1 MPKNKKKSAKK
12 SGVGGGVRIENG
24 ASDDDAGSVFN
35 DNASVVSASSECSF
49 FQTQEPQAGEEP
61 VDELSQEEQ
70 FLEKIKEAIDLATQK
85 SAQGR
90 TKAIDAVC
98 HALLKRY
105 IPDFVDNRRATICDV
120 VERSLKKGKGGEVIS
135 AAKLAVLLCLQL
147 DDAEQVY
154 KDLKSLMVHMAQ
166 DASVA
171 PTSRAAVVTSLGGL
185 CFLGGGEMAEV
196 VKMMKIL
203 EGIFSQSFLR
213 GCGTVPV
220 HSVDT
225 LTLHTAALSSW
236 ALLVTLLSNG
246 DAYRMVDSHLRN
258 LEGLFSSND
267 VDLRISAGETSALLL
282 EAAYNYD
289 EEYEPQGLNGL
300 IASLRQLATDSHK
313 YRSKKDRKEQRSS
326 FRDILRTVEE
336 GETPREQVK
345 FGRETLTLDSWVSKI
360 QYDWLCKVLG
370 TGLNLHLGENLM
382 VREIFELGNPL
393 PSISERDLS
402 NKPSKTE
409 RNAANQLA
417 FKWRTQTRGKN
428 RDKRVAIF

>member
-12 SGVGGGVRIENG
+12 SGVGGVRIENG
-24 ASDDDAGSVFN
+24 ASDDDGGSVFN
-35 DNASVVSASSECSF
+35 DNASVMSASSECSF
-49 FQTQEPQAGEEP
+49 FQTEPQAGEEP

-70 FLEKIKEAIDLATQK
+70 FLEKLKEAIDLATQK

-98 HALLKRY
+98 HAFLKRY
-105 IPDFVDNRRATICDV
+105 IPDFVDTRRATICDV
-120 VERSLKKGKGGEVIS
+120 VERSLKKGKGGEVTS

-147 DDAEQVY
+147 DDAEQVF

-171 PTSRAAVVTSLGGL
+171 PTSRAAVVRSLAGL

-196 VKMMKIL
+196 VKMMNIL
-203 EGIFSQSFLR
+203 EGIFSASFLR
-213 GCGTVPV
+213 GDGSVPV
-220 HSVDT
+220 HSVDM
-225 LTLHTAALSSW
+225 LSLHTAALSSW
-236 ALLVTLLSNG
+236 ALLATLLSNG

-258 LEGLFSSND
+258 LEGLFSSTD

-289 EEYEPQGLNGL
+289 EEYQPEGLNGL

-336 GETPREQVK
+336 GETLREQVK
-345 FGRETLTLDSWVSKI
+345 FGRETLTLDSWVAKM

-370 TGLNLHLGENLM
+370 TGLNLHLAENLM

-393 PSISERDLS
+393 PSITGLELS

>member
-1 MPKNKKKSAKK
+1 MPKNKKKNAKK
-12 SGVGGGVRIENG
+12 PGVGGGVRIENG

-35 DNASVVSASSECSF
+35 DNASQMSASSECSF
-49 FQTQEPQAGEEP
+49 FQTEQPNTEEP

-70 FLEKIKEAIDLATQK
+70 FLEKVKEAIDLATQK
-85 SAQGR
+85 SAPGR

-98 HALLKRY
+98 HAFLKRY
-105 IPDFVDNRRATICDV
+105 MPDFVDNRRVTVCDV
-120 VERSLKKGKGGEVIS
+120 VERSLKKGKGGELSS

-147 DDAEQVY
+147 DDAEQVF
-154 KDLKSLMVHMAQ
+154 KDLKSIMVHMAQ
-166 DASVA
+166 DGSVA
-171 PTSRAAVVTSLGGL
+171 PTSRAAVVRSLAGL

-196 VKMMKIL
+196 VKMMNIL
-203 EGIFSQSFLR
+203 EGIFSASFLR
-213 GCGTVPV
+213 GDGSVPN
-220 HSVDT
+220 HSVE
-225 LTLHTAALSSW
+225 LLALHTAALDSW

-258 LEGLFSSND
+258 LEGMFSSVD

-289 EEYEPQGLNGL
+289 EEYQPEGLDGL
-300 IASLRQLATDSHK
+300 IGSLRQLATDSAK

-336 GETPREQVK
+336 GESPREQVK
-345 FGRETLTLDSWVSKI
+345 FGRETLTLDSWVAKI

-370 TGLNLHLGENLM
+370 TGLNLHLTENIM

-393 PSISERDLS
+393 PSINTALV

-428 RDKRVAIF
+428 RDKRVAVF